1 MTLLHAIEK
10 HIERTGVSASRIG
23 RDAVGDPR
31 LVPDLRKG
39 RELRPKTLA
48 KVRAYL
54 RQGRT

>member
-1 MTLLHAIEK
+1 MTLLYAIEK

-54 RQGRT
+54 RQGRK